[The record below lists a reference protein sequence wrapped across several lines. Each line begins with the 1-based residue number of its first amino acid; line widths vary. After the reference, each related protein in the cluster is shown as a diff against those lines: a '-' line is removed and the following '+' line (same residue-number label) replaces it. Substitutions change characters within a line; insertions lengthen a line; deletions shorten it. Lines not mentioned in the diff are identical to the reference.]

1 MNHQKVVQILKQIFD
16 KYGIDIVC
24 KPNNF
29 RSAIFD
35 LLDEWNYKEERLV
48 LRNAI
53 ESNAL
58 LSLVT
63 ANPITNDITATAMEQ
78 LKKAGHMTEED
89 AEFIARCFIAARGGD
104 PNIVTENIK
113 KQQAE
118 AEQKRQEE
126 QRRQEVEQR
135 QEQREEQRRQEAEQ
149 KQKQQEEQ
157 KRQETERK
165 LLEEKRQE
173 AERNQQQ
180 KEQKRQEAE
189 RNRLEEEKRQ
199 ETERNQQEEEKKR
212 YETEQKHQDNK
223 DRNSSQEYIQTN
235 QGKQESSSSIFE
247 IECKRQVAGQLF
259 GHLGKLYLYQDK
271 LLFIPYKKK
280 KKTEIFY
287 RDITKFWTYQ
297 VVKWLL
303 LIFMFLFAL
312 LWLGIEPVT
321 GIMITVYFLI
331 ITPIWIRVCNRYI
344 HIPNKWSSFRGCTF
358 IFCSKADK
366 KQAVAAFKERI
377 HIN

>member
-35 LLDEWNYKEERLV
+35 LLDEWNYKDERLV

-104 PNIVTENIK
+104 SNIVTENIK

-157 KRQETERK
+157 KRQE
-165 LLEEKRQE
+165 
-173 AERNQQQ
+173 
-180 KEQKRQEAE
+180 AE
-189 RNRLEEEKRQ
+189 RNRLEEQKRQ
-199 ETERNQQEEEKKR
+199 EADRYQQEEEKKR
-212 YETEQKHQDNK
+212 YETEHKHQDNK

-235 QGKQESSSSIFE
+235 QGQQESINCIFE
-247 IECKRQVAGQLF
+247 IECKRQAAGQLF

-280 KKTEIFY
+280 KQTEIFY